1 MLNPKHI
8 FVSSTGSEE

>member
-1 MLNPKHI
+1 MLNPKQI